1 MERNEPRE
9 RRDHRRSAAHVF
21 MEIRGYVQGSR
32 VTERRGVTVDMSC
45 GGALAVFT
53 DQVAANPDN
62 IFVVRFVDASGA
74 LIARQFRW
82 GTILRS
88 DPLRSECVV
97 AVKFQEPLP
106 PAVLD
111 RLLGAHLAPVKL
123 VLPAMHRKAF
133 AAPFSAPAAGG
144 R

>member
-32 VTERRGVTVDMSC
+32 VTERRGVTLDISS
-45 GGALAVFT
+45 GGALAVFPE
-53 DQVAANPDN
+53 QVAANQDN
-62 IFVVRFVDASGA
+62 TFMVRFVDASDD
-74 LIARQFRW
+74 LIVPGFRW

-88 DPLRSECVV
+88 DPTRSECVV

-111 RLLGAHLAPVKL
+111 RLLGA
-123 VLPAMHRKAF
+123 VL
-133 AAPFSAPAAGG
+133 SS
-144 R
+144 